1 MTNNPTKR
9 IGLEAYGLKIVEIV
23 PIVGAVTPYN
33 KHYLRT
39 KREKMGHTLPEDVEQ
54 MAEQNPE
61 GTVCHAQNV

>member
-23 PIVGAVTPYN
+23 PIVGDVTPHN

-54 MAEQNPE
+54 MTEQNPE
-61 GTVCHAQNV
+61 GKVCHAKNV